1 MKKINLSKYIMRFL
15 RGIEKFSRYYSET
28 KQIIS
33 SDNLINE
40 GTTKELVDKLKR
52 YENLL
57 GIKED
62 KLVDSKS
69 LNIRNT
75 LLKYLDYLDHYI
87 LSHFLANIFNYDIDA
102 YNLGYA
108 ENSMNLKID
117 MVGAFYFQK
126 YPDDEEID
134 PVKYSEVRKLYES
147 IFGRY

>member
-1 MKKINLSKYIMRFL
+1 MRFL

-40 GTTKELVDKLKR
+40 GETKELVDKLKR

-57 GIKED
+57 GIKDD
-62 KLVDSKS
+62 KLTDSKS

-87 LSHFLANIFNYDIDA
+87 LSHFLANI
-102 YNLGYA
+102 YN
-108 ENSMNLKID
+108 I
-117 MVGAFYFQK
+117 
-126 YPDDEEID
+126 EID
-134 PVKYSEVRKLYES
+134 SYTKGYFENDSFS
-147 IFGRY
+147 IY